1 MSITSLCFL
10 LVLLVL
16 FCLFV
21 WGGGGKWEV
30 FCLFACLFLNR
41 KLHF

>member
-21 WGGGGKWEV
+21 WGGGGSGRFFV
-30 FCLFACLFLNR
+30 CLLVCF
-41 KLHF
+41 